1 MDTRSSFLVV
11 GLYVLGAVVLAAIVG
26 LAFLEAD
33 SLRQRFALDASP
45 PHSPEDGDYLRRGA
59 KTREEFLAAQSAAE
73 VERLQRLLEEKNQS
87 LEQRTVLLQQRTAEY
102 QKLKKDFDAAAEL
115 VLQFLDGEA
124 IAADEAAPAPE
135 KAPDA
140 AASAAPAEI
149 AALREEL
156 NRTRLLENALA
167 AEVEELRLEVLA
179 TEAEVDRIEQEARAQ
194 AAQLLAGE
202 RALREAADETL
213 ARIGER
219 LPPPILERATRSQGR
234 HAKLRAD
241 AELASRRQPGRRRGV
256 GGPLHL
262 GQPVLST
269 WHDEDEASLMFATSP
284 RAWQAS
290 AAFGRGCA
298 RRDRCPGSPPLP
310 GVVDPQP
317 PETTHAASC
326 QPGPSFFGF
335 RRWPHRG

>member
-213 ARIGER
+213 ARIGEPAIAA
-219 LPPPILERATRSQGR
+219 LTEALADERPAVRRWAAQVLGEIGPAASPAVGPLMEALSDRDDSVRTAAAQ
-234 HAKLRAD
+234 ALRAI
-241 AELASRRQPGRRRGV
+241 G
-256 GGPLHL
+256 
-262 GQPVLST
+262 
-269 WHDEDEASLMFATSP
+269 
-284 RAWQAS
+284 
-290 AAFGRGCA
+290 A
-298 RRDRCPGSPPLP
+298 RD
-310 GVVDPQP
+310 
-317 PETTHAASC
+317 
-326 QPGPSFFGF
+326 
-335 RRWPHRG
+335 